1 MTFYQKVYPLT
12 DFQVVQDQFN
22 QDFNYKWQE
31 GTIKGWENNNNNY
44 NYNNEKMYCEICQ
57 KQFMNVNTYAN
68 HFSGAKHKKME
79 KIN

>member
-44 NYNNEKMYCEICQ
+44 NYNNEKMYCEIC
-57 KQFMNVNTYAN
+57 
-68 HFSGAKHKKME
+68 
-79 KIN
+79 